1 MTKMMRTIGLKS
13 PKKVNQKIMLT
24 VKKEMNLF
32 SKMEQN
38 TRDNG
43 RIASGMG

>member
-1 MTKMMRTIGLKS
+1 MMKIIGLKN
-13 PKKVNQKIMLT
+13 PKKVNQKIMLI

-32 SKMEQN
+32 SKTEQN

-43 RIASGMG
+43 RIA

>member
-1 MTKMMRTIGLKS
+1 MTKMMKIIGLKN
-13 PKKVNQKIMLT
+13 PKKVNQKIMLI

-32 SKMEQN
+32 SKTEQN

-43 RIASGMG
+43 RIA